1 MKFGINSRKHIT
13 GATVYMYAFQTV
25 SLFPLFYILIAI
37 GYLGIFSSNNI
48 LSYLFDFGIAAIPR
62 YEALLVSL
70 IYRKTLSEIVVF
82 YVIIG
87 IALAFGLVLNRLL
100 KGNEKTAII
109 TRITLI
115 VLIVIELIM
124 RLLPLSFNSGFGL
137 IESVIALIFRII
149 FLVLIVIDLVAYKK
163 EKAVTE

>member
-13 GATVYMYAFQTV
+13 GATVYMYAFQAV
-25 SLFPLFYILIAI
+25 SLFPLLYILIAI

-124 RLLPLSFNSGFGL
+124 RLLPLSFNSGFGMT
-137 IESVIALIFRII
+137 ESVIALVFRIAC
-149 FLVLIVIDLVAYKK
+149 LTLIAIDLIAYKK
-163 EKAVTE
+163 EKAATE